1 MAVLANNSIEKNT
14 KSKEKKKRLT
24 DVFKLYLNVKL
35 RHLLLNQLCSLHLT
49 SFDQPFLPFTLL
61 TTHLNTVKEKKSE
74 PCAQYGYGD
83 QCSW

>member
-83 QCSW
+83 QCS